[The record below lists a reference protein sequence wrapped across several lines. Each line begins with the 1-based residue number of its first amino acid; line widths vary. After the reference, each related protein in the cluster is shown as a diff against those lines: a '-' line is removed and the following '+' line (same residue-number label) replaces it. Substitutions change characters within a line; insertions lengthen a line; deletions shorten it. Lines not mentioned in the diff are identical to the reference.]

1 MSVTTASSKKVSVV
15 IPAMN
20 EEATIGEVVQDIH
33 RALRGGAYAYEVIVV
48 DDHSTDLTTTVA
60 RRAGAEV
67 VTNTQG
73 RGKGQTLRVGFDAAQ
88 GDYVV
93 MMDADGS
100 HRAAD
105 IPKLVEPLDDGAGL
119 VIGSRI
125 YGGSDE
131 YTRIRALGNIFLT
144 AAFGLAH
151 KRYLSD
157 ALNGFKA
164 FKRDIVQRQSL
175 TATSFDIEIELLA
188 AALRCGHR
196 IVEVPS
202 HERTRQG
209 GQAKSR
215 VIRHGTTFLMRI
227 IYEWWRTKTRRA

>member
-1 MSVTTASSKKVSVV
+1 MISVV

-20 EEATIGEVVQDIH
+20 EEATIGEVVGDVH
-33 RALRGGAYAYEVIVV
+33 RALRGGPYPYEVIVV

-60 RRAGAEV
+60 RRAGAEIV
-67 VTNTQG
+67 SNTG
-73 RGKGQTLRVGFDAAQ
+73 PRGKGQTLRAGFEQAR
-88 GDYVV
+88 GEYLV
-93 MMDADGS
+93 MMDADRS
-100 HRAAD
+100 HRAED
-105 IPKLVEPLDDGAGL
+105 ILKLIAPLEEGAGL

-131 YTRIRALGNIFLT
+131 YTRVRALGNIFLT
-144 AAFGLAH
+144 AAFGLLH

-164 FKRDIVQRQSL
+164 FRRDVVRRYPL
-175 TATSFDIEIELLA
+175 TAVSFDIEIELLA
-188 AALRCGHR
+188 AALRGGHR

-202 HERTRQG
+202 HERSRQG

-215 VIRHGTTFLMRI
+215 VIRHGAAFLKRI
-227 IYEWWRTKTRRA
+227 IYEWWRSKTDRS